1 MTLFPSDPFEKTDP
15 EFVNVL
21 DTHVG
26 KGVFAVRGYP
36 ETAVIGKITGRLIDD
51 ADYGSEYSFE
61 YQEGT
66 QLEPE
71 APFRFINHSCDPN
84 CEFDLLDEP
93 IENLDGPTHA
103 HLHLVALR
111 DIQPGEELTIDYNWP
126 ASSAI
131 SCKCGARDCRGWVVA
146 EEELEMVISV

>member
-1 MTLFPSDPFEKTDP
+1 MTLFPSDPFENNDP
-15 EFVNVL
+15 EFVKVQ

-26 KGVFAVRGYP
+26 KGVFSVRGYP

-93 IENLDGPTHA
+93 IENMNGSTRA

-131 SCKCGARDCRGWVVA
+131 TCKCGASGCRGWVVA
-146 EEELEMVISV
+146 EEELEMIISA